1 MLNKIFNKIFDPVRD
16 FYKIVVYHTPK
27 EKLNKLEIENI
38 KSNGLIH
45 FCNRQNIP
53 TILKEGVKG
62 GLKPPL
68 VKAEK
73 NYTWYYIYDITTY
86 EKNKRIVH
94 SKGERKSYDAYVIIK
109 ELKDEQMNKLRI
121 RRKYDN
127 AVIYPGTLKT
137 KTMDAHLIEE

>member
-1 MLNKIFNKIFDPVRD
+1 MLNKIFDSVRD
-16 FYKIVVYHTPK
+16 FYKSMVYHTPK
-27 EKLNKLEIENI
+27 EELNKLEIENI

-45 FCNRQNIP
+45 FCNSENIDK
-53 TILKEGVKG
+53 ILQEGVKG
-62 GLKPPL
+62 GLKPPMQ
-68 VKAEK
+68 KAEK
-73 NYTWYYIYDITTY
+73 NYTWYYIYDSTTY

-137 KTMDAHLIEE
+137 ETMDAHYIEE

>member
-1 MLNKIFNKIFDPVRD
+1 MLNKIFDLVRD
-16 FYKIVVYHTPK
+16 FYKSIVYHTPK
-27 EKLNKLEIENI
+27 EELNKLEIEKI
-38 KSNGLIH
+38 KSNGLMH
-45 FCNRQNIP
+45 FCNSKNIDK
-53 TILKEGVKG
+53 ILREGVKG
-62 GLKPPL
+62 GLKPPMQ
-68 VKAEK
+68 KAEK
-73 NYTWYYIYDITTY
+73 NYTWYYIYDSTTY

-137 KTMDAHLIEE
+137 ETMDAHYIEE

>member
-1 MLNKIFNKIFDPVRD
+1 MLNKIFDSVRD
-16 FYKIVVYHTPK
+16 FYKSMVYHTPK
-27 EKLNKLEIENI
+27 EELNKLEIENI

-45 FCNRQNIP
+45 FFNSENIDK
-53 TILKEGVKG
+53 ILQEGVKG
-62 GLKPPL
+62 GMKPPMQ
-68 VKAEK
+68 KAEK
-73 NYTWYYIYDITTY
+73 NYTWYYIYDSTTY

-109 ELKDEQMNKLRI
+109 ELKDEQMNRLRI

-137 KTMDAHLIEE
+137 ETMDAHYIEE

>member
-1 MLNKIFNKIFDPVRD
+1 MLNKIFDSIQD
-16 FYKIVVYHTPK
+16 FYKSIVYHTPK
-27 EKLNKLEIENI
+27 EELNKFEIEKI

-45 FCNRQNIP
+45 FCNSKNVDK
-53 TILKEGVKG
+53 ILQEGVKG
-62 GLKPPL
+62 GLKPPMQ
-68 VKAEK
+68 KAEK
-73 NYTWYYIYDITTY
+73 NYTWYYIYDSTTY

-109 ELKDEQMNKLRI
+109 ELKDEQMNRLRI

-137 KTMDAHLIEE
+137 ETMDAHYIEE